1 MKTIRKSK
9 SYPQEDDT
17 PSFVNEAAAQY
28 RQLSVI
34 LGDNNVAKKS
44 RSGDFGLIAL
54 SREGVR
60 ISSLK
65 ALANSLG
72 VTLEVMSSL
81 LHTSYRNIQRKD
93 QNDLLDS
100 LRSEKVLELATFVQR
115 GIEVIGG
122 GEAFKEWLHSPLMSL
137 GDKSPLDFLDTSFG
151 IQMVSKIL
159 GRIEHGV
166 YS

>member
-9 SYPQEDDT
+9 SYPHEGDT
-17 PSFVNEAAAQY
+17 PSIENEAAAQY

-60 ISSLK
+60 ISALK

-72 VTLEVMSSL
+72 VTLELMSSL

-100 LRSEKVLELATFVQR
+100 LRSERVLELATFVQR

-122 GEAFKEWLHSPLMSL
+122 REAFKEWLHSPLMSL

-151 IQMVSKIL
+151 IQMASKIL